1 MDFPWYHIVIR
12 RNMKITFDAKELI
25 AASEW
30 VIKVAPNGAI
40 LMKVLENS
48 TVIFRA
54 EGNAGMRSITLNAH
68 IDDMDGKN
76 SYDFSAPHLD
86 KMISAL
92 IKKHADG
99 EVSFKFRPHAE
110 EAMVSYGTLKFPV
123 ALLFGSGVLPSDS
136 EIFSPIGTADYGDL
150 MEYLRSANK
159 LTGKQQ
165 NAESMIDMTFDAADS
180 TISIMGTDKV
190 VLGVF
195 YLSFIPDDE
204 YKSDDKPSRFLVIP
218 DLNNLKT
225 DADVVSISESPESMK
240 LDFGGGKI
248 ATIRKQEASMFPW
261 GRLLKNVK
269 SKSAREDEASI
280 MVDVHNVITSSDIAI
295 SLISQADSS
304 IGRKIIV
311 MKICDGKIS
320 IRSEENNSPV
330 DSISTDYQGDEK
342 TIRFN
347 YDELKTALSALS
359 SENVYLK
366 YANDDVPVVIEQ
378 ISQDGE
384 IDKSVFMLINTPMNN
399 HKRPR

>member
-1 MDFPWYHIVIR
+1 
-12 RNMKITFDAKELI
+12 MKITFDAKELI

-99 EVSFKFRPHAE
+99 QVSFEFRPHAE

-165 NAESMIDMTFDAADS
+165 NAESMIDLTFDAADS

-204 YKSDDKPSRFLVIP
+204 YKSSKPSRFLVIP

-225 DADVVSISESPESMK
+225 DADIVSISESPESMK

-261 GRLLKNVK
+261 GRLLRNVK

-280 MVDVHNVITSSDIAI
+280 MVNVRDVITSSDIAI
-295 SLISQADSS
+295 SLISQAGSS

-311 MKICDGKIS
+311 MKVCDGKIA
-320 IRSEENNSPV
+320 IRSEEDNSPV
-330 DSISTDYQGDEK
+330 DSISTDYRGDEK

-366 YANDDVPVVIEQ
+366 YANDDVPVIVEQ

-384 IDKSVFMLINTPMNN
+384 IDNSVFMLINTPMNN
-399 HKRPR
+399 HKKPR

>member
-1 MDFPWYHIVIR
+1 MITR

-92 IKKHADG
+92 MKKHADG
-99 EVSFKFRPHAE
+99 QVSFEFRPHAE

-204 YKSDDKPSRFLVIP
+204 YKSDKPSRFLVVP

-248 ATIRKQEASMFPW
+248 ATIRKQEASMLPW

-320 IRSEENNSPV
+320 IRSEEDNSPV

-342 TIRFN
+342 IIRFN

-384 IDKSVFMLINTPMNN
+384 IDKSVFMLINTPMSN

>member
-1 MDFPWYHIVIR
+1 MVIR

-99 EVSFKFRPHAE
+99 EVSFEFRPHAE

-150 MEYLRSANK
+150 MECLRSANK

-165 NAESMIDMTFDAADS
+165 NAESMIDLTFDAADS

-195 YLSFIPDDE
+195 YLSFTPDDE
-204 YKSDDKPSRFLVIP
+204 YKSGKPSRFLVIP

-225 DADVVSISESPESMK
+225 DADIVSISESPESMK

-280 MVDVHNVITSSDIAI
+280 MVNVRDVITSSDIAI
-295 SLISQADSS
+295 SLISQAGSS

-311 MKICDGKIS
+311 MKVCDGKIA
-320 IRSEENNSPV
+320 IRSEEDNSPV
-330 DSISTDYQGDEK
+330 DSISTDYRGDEK

-366 YANDDVPVVIEQ
+366 YANDDVPVIVEQ
-378 ISQDGE
+378 ISQDGD
-384 IDKSVFMLINTPMNN
+384 IDNSVFMLINTPMNN
-399 HKRPR
+399 HKKPR